1 MVNRPFPVRVMIVDD
16 HQVVREGVSSILE
29 SARQIEVVGQA
40 ASAPEAI
47 RKAKQLEP
55 DVVLLDIRLPGA
67 NGWEVCRALGSLVPE
82 IRVIMLTSFM
92 EEDYL
97 FKALQAGA
105 KGYLVKTAT
114 HEEIVEAILSVAGG
128 KRPLSAP
135 LVDKLVARYTELAQ
149 EMVRRESSLDQDEIA
164 ILKLVSEGATNK
176 EIADKT
182 HWSAVSV
189 KRKLRSIFEK
199 LEVDDRTSAAT
210 EAIRR
215 GLI

>member
-1 MVNRPFPVRVMIVDD
+1 MIVDD

-29 SARQIEVVGQA
+29 SAREIEVVGQA

-114 HEEIVEAILSVAGG
+114 HEEIVDAILSVAGG